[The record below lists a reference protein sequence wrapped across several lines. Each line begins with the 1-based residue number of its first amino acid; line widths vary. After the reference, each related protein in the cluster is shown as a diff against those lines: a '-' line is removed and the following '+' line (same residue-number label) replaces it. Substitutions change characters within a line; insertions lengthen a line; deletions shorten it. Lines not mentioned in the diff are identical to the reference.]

1 MTLCINST
9 MYISAC
15 VWGLPTAFSAF
26 VSASLPLNCL
36 FVYFHVSS
44 VFACFPHTSLF
55 SHSLFFKVRLNMN
68 HYIVLFLRII
78 KFFLL
83 PESSSF
89 SCRHFS
95 WTLKFQC
102 PWEKKKKVLDYFPNP
117 DEFPRNVHQVTPTFI
132 YRKYWCPSMFKARKK
147 KSVKGDSR
155 LSGA

>member
-1 MTLCINST
+1 MTLCINPS
-9 MYISAC
+9 MCISAC
-15 VWGLPTAFSAF
+15 VSGPGTTLSAF
-26 VSASLPLNCL
+26 VPTSLLLNCL

-44 VFACFPHTSLF
+44 VFACFPHTFLF
-55 SHSLFFKVRLNMN
+55 SHFFFKVRLNIN
-68 HYIVLFLRII
+68 HCIVLFLRII

-102 PWEKKKKVLDYFPNP
+102 PWEKKNFWLEYFPDP
-117 DEFPRNVHQVTPTFI
+117 DEFPRNVHQVTPPFI
-132 YRKYWCPSMFKARKK
+132 YRKYWCLSMFKARKK

-155 LSGA
+155 LSGT